1 MIIKEIAMN
10 ASESTKSE
18 LNSSN
23 ESSASSTTTRT
34 IVKQP
39 SIVGGQTTLSNDQEV
54 LSWHSIML
62 SNISLGCGAYS
73 KVKEAY
79 DMKTKRKLAIKIID
93 CLKASKDFQERF
105 LPRELKIWPNLIHP
119 NIIRMHKY
127 LVYGTKI
134 YMILEC
140 AELGD
145 MLDYLRNLNR
155 NLAEA
160 ECKYWM
166 RQLCSAIC
174 YLHNRNI
181 IHRDIK
187 LENLLIDANR
197 CLKLCDFGFTKML
210 TTTTSTTTNNTDI
223 NNNNQS
229 TTTTVVAKVSSKL
242 SEEELSKT
250 YCGSKA
256 YASPEILL
264 GQPYDPRKSDIWAIG
279 CILFILITRK
289 MPFDEELTHQNIL
302 KQVSGRKNDLFY
314 FFLRFLYILF
324 KKKTFSF
331 TISKKTKA
339 KINKSFQCD
348 KKV

>member
-1 MIIKEIAMN
+1 MIIKEIDKATMN

-23 ESSASSTTTRT
+23 ESSSASSTTTPT
-34 IVKQP
+34 IAKQP
-39 SIVGGQTTLSNDQEV
+39 IVSQTLSNDQEV

-79 DMKTKRKLAIKIID
+79 DLKTNRKLAIKIID
-93 CLKASKDFQERF
+93 CLKASKEFQERF

-210 TTTTSTTTNNTDI
+210 TTTTTTTTTTTESTTT
-223 NNNNQS
+223 S
-229 TTTTVVAKVSSKL
+229 TVAKVSSKL

-302 KQVSGRKNDLFY
+302 KQVGE
-314 FFLRFLYILF
+314 
-324 KKKTFSF
+324 
-331 TISKKTKA
+331 
-339 KINKSFQCD
+339 NKL
-348 KKV
+348 